1 MRKFFLRF
9 FLFFLQLLV
18 LSTIFLA
25 CYFCTYDL
33 SFRDMPPPNLSESY
47 SFNNKMEFLRGQK
60 KQARIL
66 ANGSSMTLNNICSQ
80 TVIEELQ
87 SDSFLNTSSW
97 GISMED
103 NFNLLKI
110 FSEIYRPAV
119 VIIVS
124 NIGDF
129 QKFKKL
135 KKTIQYPLIK
145 GYICSND
152 ISVIYYYL
160 KNFSLSYYLK
170 NFLYEKKVTSC
181 SNDYEYLGFDNYGTV
196 NYDHTNFNINEE
208 RWFTDTI
215 DDEIPALEYSY
226 LAQIS
231 SFCRSNHIQ
240 LLFFQSPY
248 RSGLYSAFK
257 QGTINRLK
265 AHIHTVE
272 NILKKDN
279 HVFVDSTD
287 ALWDDRFF
295 ADGMHFNELGAAYFT
310 KYCFAKMKDSVSPDA
325 LTKELQGAN

>member
-80 TVIEELQ
+80 TVTEELHT
-87 SDSFLNTSSW
+87 DSFLNTSSW

-110 FSEIYRPAV
+110 FSEIYRPAIV
-119 VIIVS
+119 LLVS

-135 KKTIQYPLIK
+135 KKKIQYPLVH

-152 ISVIYYYL
+152 ISVMYYYF
-160 KNFSLSYYLK
+160 KNFNLSYYLK
-170 NFLYEKKVTSC
+170 NFLYEKKVAAC
-181 SNDYEYLGFDNYGTV
+181 ANDYDCLSFDKYGTA
-196 NYDHTNFNINEE
+196 NYVDSDFNINEE
-208 RWFTDTI
+208 RWNRDTI
-215 DDEIPALEYSY
+215 DVEIPASEYSY

-231 SFCRSNHIQ
+231 SFCRRSHIQ
-240 LLFFQSPY
+240 LLFIQSPY
-248 RSGLYSAFK
+248 RSDLYAAFEQNK
-257 QGTINRLK
+257 INRLK
-265 AHIHTVE
+265 THIHTVE
-272 NILKKDN
+272 NILKKDG
-279 HVFVDSTD
+279 HVFVDATD
-287 ALWDDRFF
+287 ARWDDRFF
-295 ADGMHFNELGAAYFT
+295 TDATHFNKSGAAYFT
-310 KYCFAKMKDSVSPDA
+310 KYCFAKMKAGGYPDA
-325 LTKELQGAN
+325 PIKAPQGTN